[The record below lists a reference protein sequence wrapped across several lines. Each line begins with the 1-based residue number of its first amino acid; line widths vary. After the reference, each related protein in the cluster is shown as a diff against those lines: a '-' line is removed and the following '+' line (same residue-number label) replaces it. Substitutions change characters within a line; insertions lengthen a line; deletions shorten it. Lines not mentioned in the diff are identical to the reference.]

1 MKKLLSLVG
10 GIAIGAILGIL
21 LAPQSG
27 KDTREQIKKLIQ
39 EKMPNLSKE
48 RLEQL
53 VDEVIAK
60 LKNLSAESVEC
71 KCDEQEA

>member
-10 GIAIGAILGIL
+10 GVAIGTLLGIL

-39 EKMPNLSKE
+39 EKMPDISKE

-53 VDEVIAK
+53 VDDVIAK

-71 KCDEQEA
+71 KSDEQEA